1 MSESFGG
8 TGMTAI
14 IVSAHAA
21 LSEGLLGAVSMIAG
35 EQELLFGVSFLP
47 GESLT
52 DLIDRVSMQISASG
66 AEKALVLTDLF
77 GASPA
82 NAASAALFTASA
94 QTAVVTG
101 VNLAALLEA
110 VLTRSDAEPLNLFA
124 ARVAQAGRENIR
136 LVTKEAVLSA
146 GGATA

>member
-1 MSESFGG
+1 
-8 TGMTAI
+8 MTAI

-21 LSEGLLGAVSMIAG
+21 LSEGLLGAVFMIAG
-35 EQELLFGVSFLP
+35 EQEQLYSVPFLP

-52 DLIDRVSMQISASG
+52 DLVERVSRQITDSG

-82 NAASAALFTASA
+82 NAASAALFSVPAE
-94 QTAVVTG
+94 TAVVTG

-110 VLTRSDAEPLNLFA
+110 ALTRSDAESLNLFA
-124 ARVAQAGRENIR
+124 ARVTQAGQENIR
-136 LVTKEAVLSA
+136 IITKETVLHA
-146 GGATA
+146 GGADA

>member
-1 MSESFGG
+1 
-8 TGMTAI
+8 MTAI

-21 LSEGLLGAVSMIAG
+21 LAEGLLGAVSMIAG
-35 EQELLFGVSFLP
+35 EQEQLYSVPFLP

-52 DLIDRVSMQISASG
+52 DLVERISRQITDSG

-82 NAASAALFTASA
+82 NAASAALFSVPVE
-94 QTAVVTG
+94 TAVVTG

-110 VLTRSDAEPLNLFA
+110 ALTRSDAEPLNQFA

-136 LVTKEAVLSA
+136 LITKETVLNA
-146 GGATA
+146 GGADA

>member
-52 DLIDRVSMQISASG
+52 DLIERISSQISASG
-66 AEKALVLTDLF
+66 AERALVLTDLF

-82 NAASAALFTASA
+82 NAASAALFTAA
-94 QTAVVTG
+94 AETAVVTG

-110 VLTRSDAEPLNLFA
+110 VLTRSDAEPLNVFA
-124 ARVAQAGRENIR
+124 ARVSQAGRENIR
-136 LVTKEAVLSA
+136 LVTKETVLNA

>member
-1 MSESFGG
+1 
-8 TGMTAI
+8 MTAI

>member
-1 MSESFGG
+1 
-8 TGMTAI
+8 MTAI

-21 LSEGLLGAVSMIAG
+21 LAEGLLGAVSMIAG
-35 EQELLFGVSFLP
+35 KQEQLYSVPFLP

-52 DLIDRVSMQISASG
+52 DLIKRVSRQITNSG

-82 NAASAALFTASA
+82 NAASAALFSVPVETV
-94 QTAVVTG
+94 VVTG

-110 VLTRSDAEPLNLFA
+110 VLTRSDDELLGVFA
-124 ARVAQAGRENIR
+124 ARIAQAGRENIR
-136 LVTKEAVLSA
+136 LVTKETVLNA
-146 GGATA
+146 GGTDA

>member
-1 MSESFGG
+1 
-8 TGMTAI
+8 MTAI

-21 LSEGLLGAVSMIAG
+21 LAEGLLGAVSMIAG
-35 EQELLFGVSFLP
+35 EQELLYSVNFLP

-52 DLIDRVSMQISASG
+52 DLIERISSQISASG

-82 NAASAALFTASA
+82 NAASAALFSVQTE
-94 QTAVVTG
+94 TAVVSG

-136 LVTKEAVLSA
+136 LVTKETVLNA

>member
-1 MSESFGG
+1 MI
-8 TGMTAI
+8 AI

-21 LSEGLLGAVSMIAG
+21 LAEGFLGAVSMIAG
-35 EQELLFGVSFLP
+35 EQEQLYSVPFLP

-52 DLIDRVSMQISASG
+52 DLVERISRQITDSG

-82 NAASAALFTASA
+82 NAASAALFSVPAE
-94 QTAVVTG
+94 TAVVTG

-110 VLTRSDAEPLNLFA
+110 ALTRSDAEPLEDFA
-124 ARVAQAGRENIR
+124 ARVAQAGRESIR
-136 LVTKEAVLSA
+136 LVTKETVLNA
-146 GGATA
+146 GGAGA

>member
-1 MSESFGG
+1 
-8 TGMTAI
+8 MTAI

-21 LSEGLLGAVSMIAG
+21 LAEGLLGAVSMIAG

-52 DLIDRVSMQISASG
+52 DLIERVSMQISASG

-82 NAASAALFTASA
+82 NAASAALFSVPAE
-94 QTAVVTG
+94 TAVVTG

-110 VLTRSDAEPLNLFA
+110 ALTRSDAEPLEAFA
-124 ARVAQAGRENIR
+124 ARIAQAGRENIR
-136 LVTKEAVLSA
+136 LITKETVLNA

>member
-14 IVSAHAA
+14 IVSAHTA
-21 LSEGLLGAVSMIAG
+21 LAEGLLGAVSMIAG
-35 EQELLFGVSFLP
+35 EQELLFGVNFLP

-52 DLIDRVSMQISASG
+52 DLIERVSMQISASG
-66 AEKALVLTDLF
+66 AMRALVLTDLF

-82 NAASAALFTASA
+82 NAASAALFSVEAETV
-94 QTAVVTG
+94 VVTG

-110 VLTRSDAEPLNLFA
+110 VLTRSDDEPLGVFA

-136 LVTKEAVLSA
+136 LITKETVLCV
-146 GGATA
+146 GGTDS

>member
-1 MSESFGG
+1 
-8 TGMTAI
+8 MTAI

-21 LSEGLLGAVSMIAG
+21 LSEGLLGAVRMIAG

-146 GGATA
+146 GGDTA

>member
-1 MSESFGG
+1 
-8 TGMTAI
+8 MTAI

-21 LSEGLLGAVSMIAG
+21 LSEGLLGAVRMIAG
-35 EQELLFGVSFLP
+35 EQELLFGVGFLP

-52 DLIDRVSMQISASG
+52 DLIERISSQISASG

-82 NAASAALFTASA
+82 NAASAALFTAA
-94 QTAVVTG
+94 AETTVVTG

-110 VLTRSDAEPLNLFA
+110 VLTRSDAEPLNVFA
-124 ARVAQAGRENIR
+124 ARIAQAGRENIR
-136 LVTKEAVLSA
+136 LVTKETVLNA